1 MFTGLIEEIGYIQKI
16 NKTTKSAKLNIRASK
31 VLEGSKV
38 GDSICTNGV
47 CLTVVHMDA
56 ISFTVDVMPETMRSS
71 NLGEL
76 TTNSPVNLERALQLK
91 DRLGGHMVSGHIDGV
106 GKIHEM
112 IKEANATWVSIKA
125 SPKLLKYIIHK
136 GSIAIDG
143 ISLTVAYVDQE
154 MFKVS
159 LIPLTKEETT
169 LLGKKIGDSV
179 NLECDMVGKYIE
191 KLMLYSDVTETK
203 KPMDINFLRE
213 NGFM

>member
-1 MFTGLIEEIGYIQKI
+1 MQINSSAGGLVRAKPLTYQSPDNSAEYISHPSCCHSGI
-16 NKTTKSAKLNIRASK
+16 
-31 VLEGSKV
+31 
-38 GDSICTNGV
+38 
-47 CLTVVHMDA
+47 
-56 ISFTVDVMPETMRSS
+56 FTVDVMPETMRSS

-106 GKIHEM
+106 GEIHEM

-143 ISLTVAYVDQE
+143 ISLTVAFVDQE

-203 KPMDINFLRE
+203 KPMDMNFLRE

>member
-16 NKTTKSAKLNIRASK
+16 NKTTQSAKLTIRASK
-31 VLEGSKV
+31 VTQGSKV

-47 CLTVVHMDA
+47 CLTVVHMDDV
-56 ISFTVDVMPETMRSS
+56 SFTVDVMPETMRSS

-143 ISLTVAYVDQE
+143 ISLTVAYVDGE

-169 LLGKKIGDSV
+169 LLSKKVGESV

-191 KLMLYSDVTETK
+191 KLMLYQDVAEPK
-203 KPMDINFLRE
+203 KPMDMNFLRE